1 MGSEEDNWQAC
12 RDWRPKSGGERM
24 LDKEVVQQRGFRNAY
39 QNGQAVGFQV
49 GHRSTYYRGIW
60 LSMS

>member
-1 MGSEEDNWQAC
+1 
-12 RDWRPKSGGERM
+12 M